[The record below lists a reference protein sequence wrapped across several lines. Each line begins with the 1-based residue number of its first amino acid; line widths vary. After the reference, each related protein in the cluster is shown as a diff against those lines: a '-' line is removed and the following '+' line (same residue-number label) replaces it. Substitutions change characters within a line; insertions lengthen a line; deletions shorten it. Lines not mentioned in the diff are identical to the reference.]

1 MKTSILLSAKVDTTV
16 KNNPIQAA
24 SFYFRKPRKKCPF
37 FTYPE
42 VAQKRTVRPSIT
54 VRQNNVLVRKL
65 DLPQKPRLAPLFLVA
80 KNLLE
85 SLPLLMTQSSVWQL
99 VVFTRNEALLTTQ
112 RRRKIFGTETTKAV
126 IKRFVRLD
134 HFMTLLLLKQY
145 YQTEKRIFYNWQ

>member
-1 MKTSILLSAKVDTTV
+1 MSILQSDKVDTTV
-16 KNNPIQAA
+16 NNNPIQAA
-24 SFYFRKPRKKCPF
+24 SFYFRKPHKKCPF

-42 VAQKRTVRPSIT
+42 VALKRAVRPPFTIA

-85 SLPLLMTQSSVWQL
+85 SLLLLMTQSSVWQL

-145 YQTEKRIFYNWQ
+145 YQTEKRIFYNWW